1 MSVRTHIP
9 LERRRAYKSTN
20 HDEDTDSR
28 RWHSSGAVVYALAR
42 EAAKGRPRCSPRGIN
57 ACRRAGRGGTTSSRL
72 SSTST
77 NTASSTCPMLQLV
90 PSVLIM
96 GSFFPPL
103 TGIPLPT
110 RSFPNQFNVHMNEL
124 YGDFYRLSVPTF
136 GKDIQPDLNVITDPF
151 EMQKVVQSQ
160 PPNLTTTASPKYQYP
175 VGMLNNNGPCLD
187 F

>member
-1 MSVRTHIP
+1 MMRTLIAAVGILQVLSFTP
-9 LERRRAYKSTN
+9 WLEKRQRVGPVAVLEASTRVEEQ
-20 HDEDTDSR
+20 D
-28 RWHSSGAVVYALAR
+28 
-42 EAAKGRPRCSPRGIN
+42 
-57 ACRRAGRGGTTSSRL
+57 GGTTSSRL

-136 GKDIQPDLNVITDPF
+136 GKDIQPDLYVITDPF